1 MLSSVITTHSPHS
14 SPPTSPTGI
23 GPTSPRNEARMTAQA
38 KRHKYLRRILRF
50 RQMDFEFAM
59 WQMIYLLVAPQKVY
73 RNFQYRKQT
82 KNQFARDD
90 PAFLVLLSVCLCAS
104 SVGFAF
110 VLDLHFVGFLKFLL
124 WVVCIDCI
132 GVGLCIATALWFITN
147 RYLLISHRGQDVEWG
162 YAFDVHLNAFFPILI
177 ILHVFQLILYMPII
191 NRDSFLSTF
200 FGDTLW
206 VIAIGYYIYITFLG
220 YSALPFLKRTVVLL
234 YPPCVTLFCLY
245 ILSVTLNWNISRTV
259 MHFYRYRVK

>member
-23 GPTSPRNEARMTAQA
+23 GPTSPRTEAHMSAQA
-38 KRHKYLRRILRF
+38 KRQKYLRRILHF

-110 VLDLHFVGFLKFLL
+110 VLGLSFVGFLKFLL

-132 GVGLCIATALWFITN
+132 SVGLCIATALW
-147 RYLLISHRGQDVEWG
+147 
-162 YAFDVHLNAFFPILI
+162 
-177 ILHVFQLILYMPII
+177 
-191 NRDSFLSTF
+191 
-200 FGDTLW
+200 
-206 VIAIGYYIYITFLG
+206 
-220 YSALPFLKRTVVLL
+220 
-234 YPPCVTLFCLY
+234 
-245 ILSVTLNWNISRTV
+245 
-259 MHFYRYRVK
+259 